1 MMKSLKGTM
10 IAVLLL
16 LSAAAMEAHAV
27 TPLIWCD
34 GCTRAQKIA
43 KAKIHGTGDIYVGDL
58 TARTFQ
64 GFTIFEVA
72 SGDATQF
79 DPPASDLAAGQQL
92 IGYYYASPRGWS
104 KGFQM
109 DLAGHVSS
117 NGSHVTNVNAYPDPN
132 TTAWGVAFP
141 GPQQNNF
148 TDWAAQTYGA
158 IFNYYGNLLISAGSV
173 FYNIDSSH
181 EPSITTEITFSD
193 GSRIT
198 LKQDT
203 SATGK
208 IVVKVVPD
216 SARDS
221 NNNTI
226 PTTRNAVTGGA
237 GGQAYYQF
245 SGSNSS
251 DFQHWMQ
258 ALSNWGIPI
267 SGSGGGTYTCT
278 SRVDDTGVHVSCFKA
293 SD

>member
-1 MMKSLKGTM
+1 MKSMKGTV
-10 IAVLLL
+10 IAVL

-43 KAKIHGTGDIYVGDL
+43 KAKTYGTGDIYIGDL

-79 DPPASDLAAGQQL
+79 DPPPSDLAAGQQL
-92 IGYYYASPRGWS
+92 ISYYYASPQGWS

-117 NGSHVTNVNAYPDPN
+117 NGSHVTNVNGYPNPN
-132 TTAWGVAFP
+132 TTAWDVAFP

-158 IFNYYGNLLISAGSV
+158 IFNYYGSLLGDLASIFHLLDTSHVPSV
-173 FYNIDSSH
+173 
-181 EPSITTEITFSD
+181 TTEITFND

-203 SATGK
+203 TTNGK
-208 IVVKVVPD
+208 IVVKVVQD

-226 PTTRNAVTGGA
+226 PTNRNAVTGGA
-237 GGQAYYQF
+237 GGRAYYQF

-251 DFQHWMQ
+251 DFQHWAQ
-258 ALSNWGIPI
+258 ALSDWGIPI

-278 SRVDDTGVHVSCFKA
+278 SSVDDAGVHVSCFKA
-293 SD
+293 SN